1 MQGASPPILAVDC
14 VSVQHD
20 VEFGSAE
27 LCCRVAMLQSNRGLK
42 TSTFED
48 IGLAELQAVTQ
59 ARESLCGAG

>member
-1 MQGASPPILAVDC
+1 MQGASPTILAVDC

-42 TSTFED
+42 TSTCED
-48 IGLAELQAVTQ
+48 IGLAELQASTQ